1 MHSRDYVNVH
11 ANDYANVH
19 SNDYSNIKGIA
30 HDQARKNSPK
40 SKLKKT
46 TENPTCLKQTTYH
59 LLSVLEEGQVENLLG
74 PKCQVMK
81 EWTDGSTETKLVKL
95 GKQYKF
101 Q

>member
-19 SNDYSNIKGIA
+19 ANDYSNVHANDYSNIKGIA

-46 TENPTCLKQTTYH
+46 TENPTCLK
-59 LLSVLEEGQVENLLG
+59 
-74 PKCQVMK
+74 
-81 EWTDGSTETKLVKL
+81 
-95 GKQYKF
+95 
-101 Q
+101 